1 MDSVS
6 GNRHPDVVIF
16 DGAVWTGSIEDRGIE
31 ALAVSGGRITAMGTN
46 AQMRDLV
53 GPGTEV
59 VSADGNTVMP
69 GIVDAHNHVRLG
81 SNPRAVSLFGATS
94 VDEIRARIAAHVQA
108 NPDIDWIEGE
118 GWSYEAVPGGGPRA
132 EMIDDVCDGKPAWLF
147 SYDVH
152 TVWLNSE
159 ALRRW
164 GAPEGPGSLPFGRLE
179 VDAESGRPTGW
190 VHDFA
195 VMGIHP
201 RGQQALEAVI
211 PGYGKE
217 AQYERLV
224 RNLRDATRFGITTIV
239 EPQNGLADIE
249 LFTRAQA
256 EGELRS
262 RLVAALIHTPED
274 SADTLLDVVA
284 AKHEYSDARLRLG
297 PVKLYIDDVVE
308 PCTAAMLAP
317 YATPP
322 HGVGET
328 FWTPPD
334 FADLIVRL
342 EALGLQAFVHGTGD
356 RGIRTALDGFAA
368 GRAAHGVRD
377 TRHQIVHVECLSGPD
392 IGRFADLGVVACM
405 QPRHCAP
412 DVAHE
417 WRDNV
422 GPERERYA
430 WAMRSLA
437 ESGATLAFS
446 SDWNVAEMDPMVGI
460 YTALTRAD
468 LHGDGAWNLA
478 ETVDLD
484 TTLTAYTRGSA
495 YANFLDDQVGTLEV
509 GKLADV
515 IVLSNDLHAITPAE
529 ILETTVTH
537 TIVDGEVVY
546 RSGDR

>member
-16 DGAVWTGSIEDRGIE
+16 DGAVWTGSIEDRGIQ

-59 VSADGNTVMP
+59 VSAGGNTVMP

-164 GAPEGPGSLPFGRLE
+164 RAPEGPGSLPFGRLE

-284 AKHEYSDARLRLG
+284 ARHEYSDARLRLG

-356 RGIRTALDGFAA
+356 RGIRTALDGLRRWTCGSRRPGHATSDRARGVPQRSRHRTFRRPGGGRVHAA
-368 GRAAHGVRD
+368 AALRSRRGTRVARQRRPGTGALRMGDAQSGGIRRD
-377 TRHQIVHVECLSGPD
+377 ACLLQ
-392 IGRFADLGVVACM
+392 RL
-405 QPRHCAP
+405 
-412 DVAHE
+412 
-417 WRDNV
+417 
-422 GPERERYA
+422 ERR
-430 WAMRSLA
+430 
-437 ESGATLAFS
+437 
-446 SDWNVAEMDPMVGI
+446 
-460 YTALTRAD
+460 
-468 LHGDGAWNLA
+468 GDGSHGRHLHRAHA
-478 ETVDLD
+478 
-484 TTLTAYTRGSA
+484 RGSA
-495 YANFLDDQVGTLEV
+495 WWRCMEPG
-509 GKLADV
+509 
-515 IVLSNDLHAITPAE
+515 
-529 ILETTVTH
+529 
-537 TIVDGEVVY
+537 
-546 RSGDR
+546 

>member
-1 MDSVS
+1 MESAS
-6 GNRHPDVVIF
+6 GSRIADVVIL
-16 DGAVWTGSIEDRGIE
+16 DGAVWPGRTGGARVQAV
-31 ALAVSGGRITAMGTN
+31 ALTGNRVTAMGTN
-46 AQMRDLV
+46 TEVREYV
-53 GPGTEV
+53 GPRTEV
-59 VSADGNTVMP
+59 ISAGGNTVMP

-81 SNPRAVSLFGATS
+81 SNPRAVSLFGATTLA
-94 VDEIRARIAAHVQA
+94 EIRARISAHLQA

-118 GWSYEAVPGGGPRA
+118 GWSYQAVPGGGPTA
-132 EMIDDVCDGKPAWLF
+132 EMIDDVCSGKPAWLF

-159 ALRRW
+159 GLRRW
-164 GAPEGPGSLPFGRLE
+164 GAPAGPGNLPFGRLE
-179 VDAESGRPTGW
+179 IDPDSGRPTGW

-201 RGQQALEAVI
+201 RGQRALEAII
-211 PGYGKE
+211 PGYGKQ

-224 RNLRDATRFGITTIV
+224 QNLRDASRFGITTIV

-249 LFTRAQA
+249 LFTRARA
-256 EGELRS
+256 AGELRS

-274 SADTLLDVVA
+274 SPDALLDVVE
-284 AKHEYSDARLRLG
+284 AKREYSDARLRLG
-297 PVKLYIDDVVE
+297 PVKLYIDDVIE

-322 HGVGET
+322 HGVGAT
-328 FWTPPD
+328 FWSPAD

-342 EALGLQAFVHGTGD
+342 EELDLQAFVHGTGD

-417 WRDNV
+417 WRENV
-422 GPERERYA
+422 GPDRERYA
-430 WAMRSLA
+430 WAMSSLA
-437 ESGATLAFS
+437 SSGATLAFS

-468 LHGDGAWNLA
+468 RQGGGGWNLA
-478 ETVDLD
+478 EAVDLD
-484 TTLTAYTRGSA
+484 TTLTAYTHGSA
-495 YANFLDDQVGTLEV
+495 YANFLDDELGTLED
-509 GKLADV
+509 GTLADV
-515 IVLSNDLHAITPAE
+515 IVLSKDLHTITPAE

>member
-1 MDSVS
+1 MESAS
-6 GNRHPDVVIF
+6 GSRHPDVVIL
-16 DGAVWTGSIEDRGIE
+16 DGAVWTG
-31 ALAVSGGRITAMGTN
+31 VSGAPGVEAVALTGNRVSATGSN
-46 AQMRDLV
+46 NEVRDLI

-59 VSADGNTVMP
+59 ISAGGKTVMP

-81 SNPRAVSLFGATS
+81 SNPRAVSLFGATTL
-94 VDEIRARIAAHVQA
+94 DEIRARIAAHVQA

-118 GWSYEAVPGGGPRA
+118 GWSYQAVPAGGPTA
-132 EMIDDVCDGKPAWLF
+132 AMIDDACSGKPAWLF

-159 ALRRW
+159 GLRRW
-164 GAPEGPGSLPFGRLE
+164 GAPEGVGSLPFGRLE
-179 VDAESGRPTGW
+179 IDAESGRPTGW

-201 RGQQALEAVI
+201 RGQRALEAII
-211 PGYGKE
+211 PGYGKA

-224 RNLRDATRFGITTIV
+224 QNVRDAIRFGITTIV
-239 EPQNGLADIE
+239 EPQNGLADID
-249 LFTRAQA
+249 LFTRAQV

-274 SADTLLDVVA
+274 SVDTLNDVVA
-284 AKHEYSDARLRLG
+284 AKHSYSGARLRLG

-322 HGVGET
+322 HGVGDT
-328 FWTPPD
+328 FWSPAD

-342 EALGLQAFVHGTGD
+342 EELDLQAFVHGTGD

-377 TRHQIVHVECLSGPD
+377 TRHQVVHVECLSGPD
-392 IGRFADLGVVACM
+392 VGRFAELGVVACM
-405 QPRHCAP
+405 QPRHCGP

-422 GPERERYA
+422 GPDRERYA

-437 ESGATLAFS
+437 DSGATLAFS

-468 LHGDGAWNLA
+468 LHGNDAWNLVEA
-478 ETVDLD
+478 VDLD

-495 YANFLDDQVGTLEV
+495 YANFLDDQLGTLEV

-515 IVLSNDLHAITPAE
+515 IVLSDNLHAIAPAE

-537 TIVDGEVVY
+537 TIVDGDVVY
-546 RSGDR
+546 RGGDR